1 MNDNELI
8 KLVDTLRKYH
18 KEVEWLEF
26 KKNYTSKNLNEI
38 GEYLSALTN
47 SACLLDRPK
56 GYLIYGID
64 NDTHE
69 IVGTTFKPSKCKKG
83 AEELEAWLARMLD
96 PRLDFRIYEFNYSKD
111 KAVTLFEID
120 KTKFGPI
127 NFSGSAY
134 IRVGSSKKKL
144 KDYREKERKIWQK
157 TREISFETEYAT
169 DNISNDSVLD
179 LLDYTGYFSLMK
191 LSLPS
196 NKAAILAK
204 LCEEKIIVKF
214 ASKYKITNLGA
225 ILFAK
230 DLNCFDGLKLK
241 ALRIVIYKGKNRV
254 STIKEFIHAPGYAVG
269 FERFIDY
276 INNQL
281 PENEVIGK
289 VFREQTKMYPDIA
302 IRELVANTLFHQ
314 DFSIKGSVPM
324 VEIFED
330 RIEISNPG
338 EPIIDTLRLLD
349 HKPIS
354 RNEELAAFMR
364 RLRLCEERGSGI
376 DKVIKWVEA
385 YQLPGPDFARENSFF
400 KVTLFAYKTLRKM
413 NKQDKI
419 RACYQHCCLRYVSG
433 EAMTNTSLRE
443 RFNITGKNYP
453 QSSRIISETLKEGLI
468 KNSDPST
475 KSKRYVKYIPYF
487 A

>member
-1 MNDNELI
+1 
-8 KLVDTLRKYH
+8 
-18 KEVEWLEF
+18 
-26 KKNYTSKNLNEI
+26 
-38 GEYLSALTN
+38 
-47 SACLLDRPK
+47 
-56 GYLIYGID
+56 
-64 NDTHE
+64 
-69 IVGTTFKPSKCKKG
+69 
-83 AEELEAWLARMLD
+83 
-96 PRLDFRIYEFNYSKD
+96 
-111 KAVTLFEID
+111 
-120 KTKFGPI
+120 
-127 NFSGSAY
+127 
-134 IRVGSSKKKL
+134 
-144 KDYREKERKIWQK
+144 
-157 TREISFETEYAT
+157 
-169 DNISNDSVLD
+169 
-179 LLDYTGYFSLMK
+179 
-191 LSLPS
+191 
-196 NKAAILAK
+196 
-204 LCEEKIIVKF
+204 
-214 ASKYKITNLGA
+214 
-225 ILFAK
+225 
-230 DLNCFDGLKLK
+230 
-241 ALRIVIYKGKNRV
+241 
-254 STIKEFIHAPGYAVG
+254 
-269 FERFIDY
+269 
-276 INNQL
+276 
-281 PENEVIGK
+281 
-289 VFREQTKMYPDIA
+289 
-302 IRELVANTLFHQ
+302 
-314 DFSIKGSVPM
+314 M